1 MDLRQ
6 EILDTPR
13 ALGETLEK
21 GRPEFEALVRQTRW
35 GDGPLYLTGSGS
47 SYLTALEGVYAFEML
62 VGWPVVAR
70 PAQNFAAYGL
80 PLFQPRSV
88 LIAISRSGE
97 TEATLAVARAARA
110 QGAHVLALTHQP
122 SSALAGISEGTFLAR
137 SPEGAES
144 GLQRT
149 LVEQATVTYIAL
161 LAARVL
167 KRHHPQLDALEA
179 EFTKLPEQL
188 EWMFTQLSDAAAAL
202 ADALRPMPALW
213 VVGGGFYHP
222 TALQAAR
229 ALSELARLPAQGC
242 SVEEFLDH
250 PAPPAGVETA
260 ALMVSGSRCRARRA
274 VHQAA
279 ERAGRSRVFA
289 LTDANDRELAD
300 ASALAAFLPPMS
312 EAAGATTALAFL
324 QAVACQAA
332 GKRTRS
338 GRKTQAKTEGPRGSS
353 T

>member
-13 ALGETLEK
+13 AFGETLEK

-35 GDGPLYLTGSGS
+35 GDGPLYLTGSGP
-47 SYLTALEGVYAFEML
+47 SYLAALEGVYAFETL

-70 PAQNFAAYGL
+70 SAESFAAYAL

-88 LIAISRSGE
+88 LVAISRSGE

-110 QGAHVLALTHQP
+110 QGAHVLALTHQA
-122 SSALAGISEGTFLAR
+122 SSTLAGVSEGTFLVR
-137 SPEGAES
+137 GGETAES

-149 LVEQATVTYIAL
+149 FLLHAAVTYLAW

-167 KRHHPQLDALEA
+167 KRHHPQLDVLEA
-179 EFTKLPEQL
+179 EFRKLPEQL
-188 EWMFTQLSDAAAAL
+188 EWVFTQLSDASATL
-202 ADALRPMPALW
+202 AEALRPFRALW

-229 ALSELARLPAQGC
+229 ALGELAQLSAQGC
-242 SVEEFLDH
+242 SVEEFLDRST
-250 PAPPAGVETA
+250 PLESAEA
-260 ALMVSGSRCRARRA
+260 AVLLVSGSRCRARKA
-274 VHQAA
+274 LHQAA
-279 ERAGRSRVFA
+279 ERSGRSRVFA
-289 LTDANDRELAD
+289 LTDSNDRELAD
-300 ASALAAFLPPMS
+300 ASALAALVPQVS
-312 EAAGATTALAFL
+312 EPVGACLALGFL

-332 GKRTRS
+332 GKRARS
-338 GRKTQAKTEGPRGSS
+338 GRKASARAENHSKTS